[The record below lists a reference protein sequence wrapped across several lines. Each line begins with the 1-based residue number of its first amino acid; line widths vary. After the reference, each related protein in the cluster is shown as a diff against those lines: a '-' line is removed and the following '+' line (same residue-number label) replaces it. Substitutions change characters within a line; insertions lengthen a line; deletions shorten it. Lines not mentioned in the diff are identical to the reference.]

1 MEKNA
6 ETEKGKGR
14 VICPDL
20 VITSSLRVSHAA
32 NRFMRIFSA
41 VTGAPILRRGKS
53 NLDEIAYYV
62 KRGGFKSFVV
72 VYSRSDQPSV
82 LKFFRLTDLGYFKV
96 CGYIHIG
103 GITYA
108 YRARPYIGFR
118 LLLDGKND
126 LSIQIWRFLLDI
138 FGGDTC
144 EEYIGNL
151 CEAKIRDKDGM
162 SVIEFWGK
170 NKLII
175 SMVVKKIA
183 IQK

>member
-1 MEKNA
+1 
-6 ETEKGKGR
+6 
-14 VICPDL
+14 
-20 VITSSLRVSHAA
+20 
-32 NRFMRIFSA
+32 MRIFSA

-96 CGYIHIG
+96 CGYIHIRDVS
-103 GITYA
+103 YA
-108 YRARPYIGFR
+108 HRAEPYIGFR
-118 LLLDGKND
+118 LSLDGKNE

-144 EEYIGNL
+144 EAYTGNL

-170 NKLII
+170 SRLIMSI
-175 SMVVKKIA
+175 VTEKMA
-183 IQK
+183 IPK